1 LTTESRRFSAA
12 MMRSV
17 EVGIHRSAG
26 GHSRAH
32 LDPAGAS
39 AAAASAVA
47 AAAVVA
53 EARLISSAAIL
64 GVVVVAAAT
73 RRMRRAHGNARSSFL
88 GATPPVRARLVLVPH
103 RARFNEV
110 LRAQHGAGKSAFP
123 RAEPRRDEP
132 ATVRSATA
140 GYVSACVMMRGLCLE
155 LTAARPAR

>member
-39 AAAASAVA
+39 AAA
-47 AAAVVA
+47 VVA

-64 GVVVVAAAT
+64 VVAAAT
-73 RRMRRAHGNARSSFL
+73 RCMRRAHGNARSGFL
-88 GATPPVRARLVLVPH
+88 GATPPVPARLVLVSN
-103 RARFNEV
+103 RARFDEV
-110 LRAQHGAGKSAFP
+110 LTFKGTARRGQVRVPP
-123 RAEPRRDEP
+123 R
-132 ATVRSATA
+132 
-140 GYVSACVMMRGLCLE
+140 
-155 LTAARPAR
+155 